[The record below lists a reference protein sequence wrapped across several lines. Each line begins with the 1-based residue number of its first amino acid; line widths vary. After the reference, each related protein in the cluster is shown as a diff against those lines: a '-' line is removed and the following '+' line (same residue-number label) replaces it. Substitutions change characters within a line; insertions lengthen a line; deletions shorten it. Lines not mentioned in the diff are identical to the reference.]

1 MQSGL
6 QLSDLES
13 IYRMCDMDND
23 GFLDLPEFTAAI
35 HIVMTC
41 RFVSGMAPWLRVGYS
56 YPGDDSRVS
65 GSYDEEGEFRGGV
78 CG

>member
-13 IYRMCDMDND
+13 IYRMCDMDKD
-23 GFLDLPEFTAAI
+23 GFLDLAEFTAAI

-41 RFVSGMAPWLRVGYS
+41 RFVLVL
-56 YPGDDSRVS
+56 SRVH
-65 GSYDEEGEFRGGV
+65 G
-78 CG
+78 

>member
-13 IYRMCDMDND
+13 IYRMCDMDKD
-23 GFLDLPEFTAAI
+23 GFLDLAEFTAAI

-41 RFVSGMAPWLRVGYS
+41 RFVLVLAGIHV
-56 YPGDDSRVS
+56 
-65 GSYDEEGEFRGGV
+65 
-78 CG
+78 